1 MLVTRQKVLRRF
13 WYAIMPMAQLDAGP
27 QSFTLLG
34 EPIVLWKGAGG
45 KPHALRDRCCHRTAR
60 LSKGFV
66 DGDGNIACGYH
77 GWTYDCTGQC
87 VKIPQNNGGAIPSRA
102 IVPSYRCEERYGY
115 AWVALDDPLQSIPE
129 FPEERRTRLPPHPA
143 VLRALGNEP
152 TPHDGKLVRQL
163 AFQLRAQGQFRLV
176 RQPETVEI

>member
-27 QSFTLLG
+27 QPFTLLG

-45 KPHALRDRCCHRTAR
+45 KPHALRDRCCHRTAK

-66 DGDGNIACGYH
+66 DSDGNIACGYH

-87 VKIPQNNGGAIPSRA
+87 VKIPQNNGGAIQRYDGTIARDRA
-102 IVPSYRCEERYGY
+102 VVP
-115 AWVALDDPLQSIPE
+115 L
-129 FPEERRTRLPPHPA
+129 RRTLRLR
-143 VLRALGNEP
+143 VGRARRSAAA
-152 TPHDGKLVRQL
+152 DSRVS
-163 AFQLRAQGQFRLV
+163 
-176 RQPETVEI
+176 